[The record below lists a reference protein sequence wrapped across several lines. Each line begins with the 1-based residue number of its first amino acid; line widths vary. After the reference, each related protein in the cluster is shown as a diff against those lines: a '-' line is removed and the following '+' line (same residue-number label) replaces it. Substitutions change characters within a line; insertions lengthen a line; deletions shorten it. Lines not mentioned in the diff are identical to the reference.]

1 MLLALSFVACDE
13 DTETAIRL
21 EGEWTGDFG
30 MYSIAQQYDRYG
42 RPMYDAYG
50 YPITVTYDAE
60 YSNIRFYW
68 DGGSHGH
75 GEQID
80 FYRYGPYRW
89 QSYYFVWQVNNGVLY
104 MKYNYDHQLDCAI
117 YDYYMDYNYFTG
129 RIGNSN
135 GGYTNFKLFKLSDF
149 NSWNRYDRATYYGY
163 EYYDDY
169 IGYYVKGRDS
179 QPLADTAQDVGEV
192 RIIGRGNRFANQ
204 QQEEE

>member
-1 MLLALSFVACDE
+1 MKKLTTLFAMLLALSFVACDE

-30 MYSIAQQYDRYG
+30 MYSIAQVYDR
-42 RPMYDAYG
+42 YG
-50 YPITVTYDAE
+50 YPITETYDAE

-68 DGGSHGH
+68 DGGTHGH

-104 MKYNYDHQLDCAI
+104 MRYNYDHQLDCAI
-117 YDYYMDYNYFTG
+117 YDYYMDRNYFTG

-135 GGYTNFKLFKLSDF
+135 GGYTNFKLFKLADF
-149 NSWNRYDRATYYGY
+149 NGWNSYNPQTYYGY
-163 EYYDDY
+163 EYYD
-169 IGYYVKGRDS
+169 GYYYYTKERDITRS
-179 QPLADTAQDVGEV
+179 ATENAPTDEI
-192 RIIGRGNRFANQ
+192 RILKRGSRFA
-204 QQEEE
+204 EGSEK